1 MWLYVGANV
10 PLVIAVLLFP
20 RYHTFLWGSL
30 GIGAAVAVAVGVGR
44 NRPSHRA
51 PWIFVS
57 FALATFASGDIV
69 YDVLTKLLHQSN
81 PFPSIADVFYLATA
95 PLIATGLVGMVRAR
109 RRRHGDSGALLDALI
124 ITSGLSVL
132 SWIYLIEP
140 YVHAA
145 GLTLPVKLTSIAYPL
160 MDILILSV
168 LARLIFGDGAHNES
182 IRLLSLGAIGLL
194 AADCAYGW
202 IQLHGSWS
210 VGGPTDLGWVAFY
223 VCWGAAALHPAMR
236 DVAVAQRQRP
246 RQLNTG
252 TLVILSCAT
261 LTAPVLV
268 AAREL
273 AGVSNDAGVLAVA
286 STVVFVLVML
296 RLTGLARAQ
305 AGHAVRESALREFS
319 DRLVAAKDE
328 PDVRS
333 EAFDAILSI
342 GAGAVIGC
350 VVTDGK
356 PHRAEVKAATV
367 PALVGSTLDVEV
379 LDEDGDRHRVQVT
392 GGEALPE
399 SRHWTRLLVA
409 TPGGSD
415 EEVLLAHNGA
425 LSDDLLATLDGV
437 AGELVMALE
446 RVHVTRLTNEAST
459 QARFRSL
466 IQSASDVI
474 LVALSTGSLR
484 SETPSITT
492 LLGYQPGAVAT
503 LRISDLLDD
512 NDTERAETL
521 LASMLSGSRA
531 GPIRTQWRVRHAE
544 GRWLDMEVIA
554 NDLSSDPNIGG
565 IVLTLRDV
573 SDRTR
578 LEEEL
583 RHRAFHDGLTNLAN
597 RALLMDRVEH
607 ALRRNVAVSLLI
619 LDLDDFKLINDK
631 LGHDGGDQMLVQI
644 GKRLTGCLRSGDTAA
659 RLGGD
664 EFAVCVES
672 GGGSGSEAGLLATR
686 ILNAFRLPFTVNGA
700 EVNAR
705 FSIGVASSVG
715 GDHDAAGVL
724 RNADLALYAAKD
736 AGKNAVSFFEPGLHK
751 AVLARLERRDELE
764 RAVALGQ
771 LRVFYQ
777 PIVRLADGELVG
789 FEALVRWQHP
799 VLGLLSPD
807 EFISVAEESGIIVE
821 LGGWVLEQSCVDL
834 GRWQRGRAY
843 KEDQL
848 HVSVNVSPRQ
858 LQAPQFPQD
867 VRASLRRHGL
877 DPAALTL
884 EITESVL
891 LHDADVV
898 MARLIELHDIGVTLA
913 LDDFG
918 TGYSSLSYLHR
929 FPIGVIKIDRSFVQR
944 MEEDDGLTILDAIVA
959 LAKSLN
965 LDLIAEGIELA
976 SQARQLQVLGCAYGQ
991 GFFYGRPM
999 PGESIERVISTW
1011 DAHCT
1016 VA

>member
-1 MWLYVGANV
+1 
-10 PLVIAVLLFP
+10 
-20 RYHTFLWGSL
+20 
-30 GIGAAVAVAVGVGR
+30 
-44 NRPSHRA
+44 
-51 PWIFVS
+51 
-57 FALATFASGDIV
+57 
-69 YDVLTKLLHQSN
+69 
-81 PFPSIADVFYLATA
+81 
-95 PLIATGLVGMVRAR
+95 
-109 RRRHGDSGALLDALI
+109 
-124 ITSGLSVL
+124 
-132 SWIYLIEP
+132 
-140 YVHAA
+140 
-145 GLTLPVKLTSIAYPL
+145 
-160 MDILILSV
+160 
-168 LARLIFGDGAHNES
+168 
-182 IRLLSLGAIGLL
+182 
-194 AADCAYGW
+194 
-202 IQLHGSWS
+202 
-210 VGGPTDLGWVAFY
+210 
-223 VCWGAAALHPAMR
+223 
-236 DVAVAQRQRP
+236 
-246 RQLNTG
+246 
-252 TLVILSCAT
+252 
-261 LTAPVLV
+261 
-268 AAREL
+268 
-273 AGVSNDAGVLAVA
+273 
-286 STVVFVLVML
+286 ML

-305 AGHAVRESALREFS
+305 AGHAARESALRELS
-319 DRLVAAKDE
+319 ERLVAAKDE

-333 EAFDAILSI
+333 EAFDAIISI
-342 GAGAVIGC
+342 AAGAVIGC
-350 VVTDGK
+350 AITDGK
-356 PHRAEVKAATV
+356 PDRAEVQAATV

-379 LDEDGDRHRVQVT
+379 LGKDGDRHRVLVT

-399 SRHWTRLLVA
+399 SFAHAHWTRLLLA
-409 TPGGSD
+409 TPGGPD
-415 EEVLLAHNGA
+415 EEVLLAHDRA
-425 LSDDLLATLDGV
+425 LSVDLLATLDGV
-437 AGELVMALE
+437 AGELAMALE
-446 RVHVTRLTNEAST
+446 RVYLTRLTNEAST

-474 LVALSTGSLR
+474 LVALPTGSLR

-503 LRISDLLDD
+503 LRIIDLLDD
-512 NDTERAETL
+512 NDAERAATL
-521 LASMLSGSRA
+521 LESMLSGSRA

-554 NDLSSDPNIGG
+554 NDLSSDRNIGG

-583 RHRAFHDGLTNLAN
+583 RHRAFHDSLTDLAN

-644 GKRLTGCLRSGDTAA
+644 GQRLRECLRSGDTAA

-672 GGGSGSEAGLLATR
+672 GGGSGSEAGLLASR
-686 ILNAFRLPFTVNGA
+686 ILDAFRLPFTLNGA

-705 FSIGVASSVG
+705 LSIGVATAVAG
-715 GDHDAAGVL
+715 GRDAADVL
-724 RNADLALYAAKD
+724 RNADLALYAAKS
-736 AGKNAVSFFEPGLHK
+736 AGKNVVRFFEPGLHK
-751 AVLARLERRDELE
+751 AVLARLERRDDLE

-771 LRVFYQ
+771 LRVYYQ
-777 PIVRLADGELVG
+777 PIVRLADGDLIG

-807 EFISVAEESGIIVE
+807 EFISVAEESGIIVP

-834 GRWQRGRAY
+834 SRWQRGRVHR
-843 KEDQL
+843 ENPL

-858 LQAPQFPQD
+858 LQAPQFAED
-867 VRASLRRHGL
+867 VRASLRRHSL

-891 LHDADVV
+891 LHDVDVV
-898 MARLIELHDIGVTLA
+898 MARLVELHDIGLTLA

-965 LDLIAEGIELA
+965 LDLIAEGIELV
-976 SQARQLQVLGCAYGQ
+976 SQARQLQVLGCTYGQ
-991 GFFYGRPM
+991 GFFFGRPM
-999 PGESIERVISTW
+999 PGEHIERVISTW
-1011 DAHCT
+1011 DAALHRG
-1016 VA
+1016 VSAAVE